1 MLFNSYFF
9 ILIFFPVT
17 FAVYSILNKAKLTIA
32 SRVWLACASLFF
44 YTWWSLAFLPLI
56 LISIAVNY
64 ATGFSLQR
72 YAGKIRVS
80 RRSLLIIGLVFNI
93 LLLGY
98 FKYYNFFISN
108 VNAILPVRLPL
119 RDIILPLGI
128 SFFTFTQIA
137 YLVDVYKGIAKEYSL
152 LNYILFV
159 TFFPHLIAGPIIHHK
174 EMMPQFDSK
183 RNKLLNRKNVFAGA
197 FLFSAGLFK
206 KLILADTF
214 RIWANYGFNGHPHL
228 TMLEAWAVSLSYTFQ
243 LYFDF
248 SGYTDMA
255 LGASLFF
262 NIKLPANFNS
272 PYKALDVQDFWR
284 RWHITLSRFFKDYVY
299 IPLGGNRRGLS
310 RSYFN
315 IVITFII
322 GGIWH
327 GAGWLFI
334 LWGSLHG
341 IANIFSRFIKSL
353 GIRLNTFVA
362 WFITFNFINFTWI
375 FFRSKDLGVAK
386 NILSGMFNFSR
397 TGLQVLNTPPLTF
410 RENWFIFGWN
420 QEGSSINF
428 LTFLFI
434 FAGFVITL
442 GFKNSNEITSRVVPS
457 YRWAALTGLLFGVS
471 MLFMTRRSEFLY
483 FQF

>member
-1 MLFNSYFF
+1 M
-9 ILIFFPVT
+9 
-17 FAVYSILNKAKLTIA
+17 A

-44 YTWWSLAFLPLI
+44 YTWWNIAFLPLI

-64 ATGFSLQR
+64 AIGFSLQR
-72 YAGKIRVS
+72 YAKRIPITKK
-80 RRSLLIIGLVFNI
+80 SLLIAGLVFNI

-98 FKYYNFFISN
+98 FKYFNFFIST
-108 VNAILPVRLPL
+108 VNALLPIKFYL
-119 RDIILPLGI
+119 RDIVLPLGI

-174 EMMPQFDSK
+174 EMMPQFDSI
-183 RNKLLNRKNVFAGA
+183 RNKLLNRKNICAGA
-197 FLFSAGLFK
+197 FLFSVGLFK
-206 KLILADTF
+206 KLVLADTF
-214 RIWANYGFNGHPHL
+214 RIWANYGFNGLPHL
-228 TMLEAWAVSLSYTFQ
+228 AMMDAWVATLSYTFQ

-272 PYKALDVQDFWR
+272 PYKALDMQDFWR
-284 RWHITLSRFFKDYVY
+284 RWHITLSRFFRDYVY
-299 IPLGGNRRGLS
+299 IPLGGNRKSLP

-315 IVITFII
+315 IVMTFII

-334 LWGSLHG
+334 LWGLLHG
-341 IANIFSRFIKSL
+341 IANVLNRVFNSLNIK
-353 GIRLNTFVA
+353 LNTFIA
-362 WFITFNFINFTWI
+362 RFITFNFINFTWI
-375 FFRSKDLGVAK
+375 FFRSKDWGVVK
-386 NILSGMFNFSR
+386 NIISSMFDFSNAGWHQQGSNVSVLALVFML
-397 TGLQVLNTPPLTF
+397 TG
-410 RENWFIFGWN
+410 FI
-420 QEGSSINF
+420 
-428 LTFLFI
+428 
-434 FAGFVITL
+434 ITM
-442 GFKNSNEITSRVVPS
+442 GFKNSNAITAKVIPS
-457 YRWAALTGLLFGVS
+457 YRWMALTGLLFGVS

>member
-17 FAVYSILNKAKLTIA
+17 FIVYSFLNKAKLTIG

-44 YTWWSLAFLPLI
+44 YTWWNIAFLPLI

-64 ATGFSLQR
+64 AVGFSILR
-72 YAGKIRVS
+72 HTGKPKANKK
-80 RRSLLIIGLVFNI
+80 SLLIAGLVFNI

-108 VNAILPVRLPL
+108 INLILPVRFPL
-119 RDIILPLGI
+119 LDIVLPLGI

-137 YLVDVYKGIAKEYSL
+137 YLVDAYKGIAKEYSL

-174 EMMPQFDSK
+174 EMMPQFASI
-183 RNKLLNRKNVFAGA
+183 RNKLLNRKNICAGA
-197 FLFSAGLFK
+197 FLFSVGLFK

-214 RIWANYGFNGHPHL
+214 RIWANYGFNGDVHL
-228 TMLEAWAVSLSYTFQ
+228 TMMEAWVASLSYTFQ

-262 NIKLPANFNS
+262 NIKLPSNFNS
-272 PYKALDVQDFWR
+272 PYQALDMQDFWR
-284 RWHITLSRFFKDYVY
+284 RWHITLSRFFRDYVY
-299 IPLGGNRRGLS
+299 IPLGGNRQGLPK
-310 RSYFN
+310 SYFN
-315 IVITFII
+315 IVTTFII

-334 LWGSLHG
+334 LWGLLHG
-341 IANIFSRFIKSL
+341 IANVFSRFVKSL
-353 GIRLNTFVA
+353 NIKVNVFAAR
-362 WFITFNFINFTWI
+362 FITFNFINFTWI
-375 FFRSKDLGVAK
+375 FFRSKDLGTAQ
-386 NILSGMFNFSR
+386 NILSSMFNFSK
-397 TGLQVLNTPPLTF
+397 TGLHVFN
-410 RENWFIFGWN
+410 
-420 QEGSSINF
+420 EGSSINF
-428 LTFLFI
+428 GAFLFI
-434 FAGFVITL
+434 MAGFVITM
-442 GFKNSNEITSRVVPS
+442 GFKNSNEITARVVPTF
-457 YRWAALTGLLFGVS
+457 RWAALTGLLFGAS
-471 MLFMTRRSEFLY
+471 MLFMARRSEFLY

>member
-9 ILIFFPVT
+9 ILVFFPVT
-17 FAVYSILNKAKLTIA
+17 FVVYSILNKAKLTIA
-32 SRVWLACASLFF
+32 SRIWLAGASLFF
-44 YTWWSLAFLPLI
+44 YAWWNIAFLPLI

-64 ATGFSLQR
+64 TIGSSV
-72 YAGKIRVS
+72 K
-80 RRSLLIIGLVFNI
+80 RRKSLLISGLAFNL

-108 VNAILPVRLPL
+108 VNAVFPHQLPVL
-119 RDIILPLGI
+119 DIVLPLGI

-137 YLVDVYKGIAKEYSL
+137 YLVDVYKGIVKEYSL

-159 TFFPHLIAGPIIHHK
+159 TFFPHLIAGPITHHK

-183 RNKLLNRKNVFAGA
+183 KSKLLNRKNIFAGA
-197 FLFSAGLFK
+197 FLFSIGLFK

-214 RIWANYGFNGHPHL
+214 RIWANYGFNAPVHL
-228 TMLEAWAVSLSYTFQ
+228 SMIEAWAVSLSYTFQ

-272 PYKALDVQDFWR
+272 PYKALDVQNFWR
-284 RWHITLSRFFKDYVY
+284 RWHMTLSRFFRDYVY
-299 IPLGGNRRGLS
+299 IPLGGNRTSLP

-315 IVITFII
+315 ILITFII

-334 LWGSLHG
+334 LWGLLHG
-341 IANIFSRFIKSL
+341 MANVVCRFAKT
-353 GIRLNTFVA
+353 LNLKLNVFVA
-362 WFITFNFINFTWI
+362 WLITFNFINFTWV
-375 FFRSKDLGVAK
+375 FFRSKNLAIAK
-386 NILSGMFNFSR
+386 NILSSMFGFS
-397 TGLQVLNTPPLTF
+397 TGGHQAGANINLLTF
-410 RENWFIFGWN
+410 IFI
-420 QEGSSINF
+420 
-428 LTFLFI
+428 L
-434 FAGFVITL
+434 AGFAITL
-442 GFKNSNEITSRVVPS
+442 GFKNSNEITSKVVPS
-457 YRWAALTGLLFGVS
+457 YRWAVLTGLLFGVS